1 MVAFRQF
8 VPALLEY
15 DFLRVFSRKSVPSPL
30 MKERTIVLLV
40 SDRICSQMW
49 DYEGNY
55 ISLLSNIV
63 QLLSTENHSSTCF
76 FSLFLTLG
84 YCSSFHNFV
93 PGSEISR
100 PRCLIN
106 MTSYWCLQ
114 SGRARLFVVSI
125 FSCSKKKQI
134 QSESE
139 QNPVTLT
146 FFLNP
151 PRPFL

>member
-30 MKERTIVLLV
+30 VKERTIVLLV
-40 SDRICSQMW
+40 SDRICSRRGIMK
-49 DYEGNY
+49 ETTLV
-55 ISLLSNIV
+55 SFRTLS
-63 QLLSTENHSSTCF
+63 SCF
-76 FSLFLTLG
+76 PLKITLPRAFLPFFLTLG

-125 FSCSKKKQI
+125 FSCSKKKKA
-134 QSESE
+134 
-139 QNPVTLT
+139 NTV
-146 FFLNP
+146 
-151 PRPFL
+151 